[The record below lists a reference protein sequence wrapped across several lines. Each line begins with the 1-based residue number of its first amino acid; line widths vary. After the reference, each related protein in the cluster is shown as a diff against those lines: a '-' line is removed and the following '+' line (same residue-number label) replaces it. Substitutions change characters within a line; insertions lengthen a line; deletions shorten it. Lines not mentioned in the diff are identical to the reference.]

1 MHGGGDSGRQTTRVL
16 DHPKENVMVIKNR
29 RSTVE
34 VTLIDMEKVMAD
46 EFIEAK
52 NDGVPPDV
60 AIGMQPHG
68 QKWGYVE
75 TPKGIYVL
83 NEDACSPNGDENAL
97 TEEGNIIGLPIFWIR
112 SDEKSSMFPDATVEL
127 SMEEVRSW
135 PTLGTENFGKFVRTF
150 GHRLESNFSSWN
162 RFLEG
167 EMAEAV

>member
-1 MHGGGDSGRQTTRVL
+1 MARGD
-16 DHPKENVMVIKNR
+16 R

-34 VTLIDMEKVMAD
+34 VTLIDMEKVMSEGFD
-46 EFIEAK
+46 EAK
-52 NDGVPPDV
+52 SKGQTPDH

-68 QKWGYVE
+68 SKWGYVK

-83 NEDACSPNGDENAL
+83 NEDACSPDGDENAL
-97 TEEGNIIGLPIFWIR
+97 TKDGNKINLPVFWIR
-112 SDEKSSMFPDATVEL
+112 NDKKSSMFPDAAVEL
-127 SMEEVRSW
+127 SMEEVKSW
-135 PTLGTENFGKFVRTF
+135 PTIGTENFGKFVRTF

>member
-1 MHGGGDSGRQTTRVL
+1 
-16 DHPKENVMVIKNR
+16 MVRKNR